1 MGRLLPNSLSP
12 IFVSWVRCL
21 PGQLYKVEGIQDN
34 EMNWTDHY
42 GVCCAASSQV
52 GFCDDKVLK
61 RYNQF
66 LYYYTCVLGTYG
78 MPINDIMSGLNVLA
92 HRKKQVL

>member
-66 LYYYTCVLGTYG
+66 LYYYLHLC
-78 MPINDIMSGLNVLA
+78 PWDHWNANKRHHEWS
-92 HRKKQVL
+92 